1 MKKLLEAVTKFA
13 GEPEQKPGDQVRGTE
28 KATNKKSSEHPFK
41 GRLVGGG
48 CEESAKPNMLKG
60 LQKVSENKSLEWE
73 LAEAF
78 ANFNEDDLGVE
89 PKRPHRPGT
98 RAEKVGT
105 RGHKE
110 QPRYKTVKEEGNDN
124 TYMGTVKNKQSGLE
138 FKVYAAHPANREG
151 ERVSN
156 LIYLVDPK
164 TGKKVHKFTSSKEI
178 EQYYDWTR
186 FPGKFSEGWGHGTD
200 RVRLPDE
207 PANYYHGTGQ
217 LSKEYNEL
225 YAKLVPDSGTA
236 DTIEGEVL
244 RAASKIVY
252 RHYNDGDDF
261 NQASYSQLEPYIG
274 RVTSYD
280 DLAHKATEFALKAQG
295 NYHPNAGWD
304 CLDVMEYGPEDDD
317 YDDEDDYYDEENP
330 DNWDDEEDVDE
341 GWESGPEERSSYEP
355 DPDLGYDQARQEKAD
370 ASAQA
375 QQAKRPQTKVYTLTG
390 RGPNME
396 PNYKFPGEYSSQA
409 EADAART
416 KLMANPKTPN
426 PRMISI
432 STHTKFLDEEGH
444 TYTGPH
450 GEMDVEKKGNVTT
463 VRRKG
468 WDSSHG
474 STTKVKG
481 GKYFSNPNDKV
492 PGPGIKTGSGISD
505 TAGSSRKIP
514 QYDLDYTDR
523 DMDEGMS
530 SYPTD
535 ANWDKS
541 GQMDP
546 LTGGTGP
553 SRTRKDPRSTKHDL
567 DVANWQTKKAI
578 KDRKAKGVHKKVH
591 IPEGIESADPVEG
604 AVLKAV
610 QELIHQGH
618 TEVAPEVIT
627 NMVVAATSQPFMLKD
642 LVDANKNSSAIQH
655 YIDSI
660 NPSKVKFS
668 SDILTVKNENPAKA
682 QAQSKERAQA
692 GVSSMAARA
701 ANRSRLGES
710 KTVPVISAFRR
721 GMEKIAASG
730 MNPQDKQ
737 AAFDR
742 LSAEFHKNA
751 SAYSNAMK
759 AKKSKMDEA
768 GANQPSGTAAPGAGS
783 NPNNPQA
790 QQAALQATNAL
801 KSATN
806 TPTAAPQLAKAID
819 DASQG
824 TATNA
829 MDMKA
834 LAPTMNVVKAASQ
847 DPKIANQFKT
857 LAQQAKN
864 SQQQQQK
871 PQQQ

>member
-1 MKKLLEAVTKFA
+1 MDMKKLLSIFENKGDSMEKAANNPEGPKFKGYWA
-13 GEPEQKPGDQVRGTE
+13 GKNPNPPKPGQG
-28 KATNKKSSEHPFK
+28 
-41 GRLVGGG
+41 VGGG
-48 CEESAKPNMLKG
+48 CEESAEPNMLKG

-89 PKRPHRPGT
+89 EKRPSRKGARPSREYT
-98 RAEKVGT
+98 SPDKPS
-105 RGHKE
+105 K
-110 QPRYKTVKEEGNDN
+110 RYNTVKEDSSQELNVGDDVIITGPVEGQGETGVVTELGRDGRFVVVQLYNGGKHSFNASDVEFNDYAGSDAEEAEMYDRDPDARKWAHDLDEDNDN

-186 FPGKFSEGWGHGTD
+186 FPGKFSEGIDDAAKDADYNTGHKKGCAD
-200 RVRLPDE
+200 ARAGKP
-207 PANYYHGTGQ
+207 NN
-217 LSKEYNEL
+217 SKECISAQERKG
-225 YAKLVPDSGTA
+225 YA
-236 DTIEGEVL
+236 
-244 RAASKIVY
+244 
-252 RHYNDGDDF
+252 DGYKSL
-261 NQASYSQLEPYIG
+261 N
-274 RVTSYD
+274 
-280 DLAHKATEFALKAQG
+280 
-295 NYHPNAGWD
+295 
-304 CLDVMEYGPEDDD
+304 
-317 YDDEDDYYDEENP
+317 
-330 DNWDDEEDVDE
+330 E
-341 GWESGPEERSSYEP
+341 GWESGPEERSSHEP
-355 DPDLGYDQARQEKAD
+355 DPDWEYDQARQEKLD
-370 ASAQA
+370 APY
-375 QQAKRPQTKVYTLTG
+375 AKKEPEAKGYQVVSLDTKQPVLDTVFATKGEAMAYIG
-390 RGPNME
+390 Q
-396 PNYKFPGEYSSQA
+396 NYGKNLAYRAIYEN
-409 EADAART
+409 R
-416 KLMANPKTPN
+416 
-426 PRMISI
+426 
-432 STHTKFLDEEGH
+432 H

-535 ANWDKS
+535 TNWDKS

-553 SRTRKDPRSTKHDL
+553 SRTRTDPRSTKHDL

-604 AVLKAV
+604 AVLKAA

-618 TEVAPEVIT
+618 TDVAPEVIT
-627 NMVVAATSQPFMLKD
+627 NMVVAATGKPFMLKD
-642 LVDANKNSSAIQH
+642 LVDANKKSPAIQH

-721 GMEKIAASG
+721 GMEKIAAS
-730 MNPQDKQ
+730 NASNEEKQ

-742 LSAEFHKNA
+742 LSAEFHKKA
-751 SAYSNAMK
+751 SAYSNKIKGRMQIK
-759 AKKSKMDEA
+759 EF
-768 GANQPSGTAAPGAGS
+768 GANQPQGTAAPGQGA
-783 NPNNPQA
+783 NPTNPQA

-864 SQQQQQK
+864 SQQTPTGTT
-871 PQQQ
+871 PQQ